1 MADFSLERELLE
13 KECRA
18 VCGVDEVGR
27 GALFGPVVA
36 GAVILDP
43 EKLDSRIRDSKRLS
57 PRKRELLARVIYSSA
72 HAWSIGWCWNDEI
85 DRVNI
90 LQATHKAMV
99 KAVAGLQISPDYV
112 LIDGMEPDFL
122 SVRGAGIIRG
132 DDRCLS
138 IAAASIIAKVFRDHL
153 IMDMDRFFPGYELAA
168 NKGYPTRNHSQALS
182 HRGITPFHRLSFR
195 TVHGC

>member
-90 LQATHKAMV
+90 LQATRKAMV
-99 KAVAGLQISPDYV
+99 KAVDGLQISPDYV